1 MNHNGLWQLGRR
13 SKMTVDTEIKM
24 RGLDALTTSLG
35 LVDAERFVFLLQ
47 RDRLDYTKWRQN
59 LFPGLSGEE
68 ISRRTM
74 DHVQSK

>member
-1 MNHNGLWQLGRR
+1 
-13 SKMTVDTEIKM
+13 MTVDTEIKM

-59 LFPGLSGEE
+59 LFPSLSGKE
-68 ISRRTM
+68 ISRRAM
-74 DHVQSK
+74 EHVQNK

>member
-1 MNHNGLWQLGRR
+1 
-13 SKMTVDTEIKM
+13 MTVDTELKM

-59 LFPGLSGEE
+59 LFPDLSGEE
-68 ISRRTM
+68 ISRRAM
-74 DHVQSK
+74 EHVQKK

>member
-1 MNHNGLWQLGRR
+1 
-13 SKMTVDTEIKM
+13 MTVDTEIKM

-59 LFPGLSGEE
+59 LFTGLSGEE
-68 ISRRTM
+68 ISRRAM
-74 DHVQSK
+74 EHVQKN